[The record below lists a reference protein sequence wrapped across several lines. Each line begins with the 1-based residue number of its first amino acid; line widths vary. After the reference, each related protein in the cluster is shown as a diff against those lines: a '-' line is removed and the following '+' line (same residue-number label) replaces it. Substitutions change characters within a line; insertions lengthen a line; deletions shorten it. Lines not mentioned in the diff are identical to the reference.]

1 MKVTEAL
8 LQAVVMRWCMGEKH
22 HEYVIPNS
30 NTFINYSSEADLISV
45 TRAGLIH
52 EFEMK
57 ISKADYNRDG
67 KKRKWLWN
75 YLGTPRYSPN
85 YFWYVTCGFQIEP
98 PEHAGWIEVYYDDE
112 RFYWNM
118 RIKKQAPQLLKL
130 KIGDG
135 KAKVAARLLAWR
147 VTNLY
152 GNLYL
157 RKKVEDE

>member
-1 MKVTEAL
+1 
-8 LQAVVMRWCMGEKH
+8 
-22 HEYVIPNS
+22 
-30 NTFINYSSEADLISV
+30 
-45 TRAGLIH
+45 
-52 EFEMK
+52 
-57 ISKADYNRDG
+57 
-67 KKRKWLWN
+67 
-75 YLGTPRYSPN
+75 
-85 YFWYVTCGFQIEP
+85 
-98 PEHAGWIEVYYDDE
+98 
-112 RFYWNM
+112 M